1 MTLDDVHRYLLE
13 KPSAVEDRPFDP
25 DVPVFKVGGKM
36 FAYTIPSRRPPW
48 LTIKCDPFHAELLC
62 EAYAAVRPGYHT
74 NKRHWITVVL
84 DGSVPGDELR
94 DWIDE
99 SYDLVVAGLPRRA
112 RETLVSKC
120 GKGREGR

>member
-1 MTLDDVHRYLLE
+1 
-13 KPSAVEDRPFDP
+13 
-25 DVPVFKVGGKM
+25 M

-48 LTIKCDPFHAELLC
+48 LTIKCDPYHGELLC

-112 RETLVSKC
+112 RDA
-120 GKGREGR
+120 RQ